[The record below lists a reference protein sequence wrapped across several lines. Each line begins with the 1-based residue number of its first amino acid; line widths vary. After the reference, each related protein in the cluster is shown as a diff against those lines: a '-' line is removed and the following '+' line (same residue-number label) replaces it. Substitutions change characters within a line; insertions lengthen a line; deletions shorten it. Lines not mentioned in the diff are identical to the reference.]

1 MKKAIEA
8 QPETIISYG
17 SEIRP
22 FTQLDVLL
30 HNHRYYSR
38 FRANTLNGI
47 SYPIDDINEET
58 RKRLVDEQLNK
69 GNHKSTRSKEADRLV
84 TKAMTTDVERG
95 YGIIMTMKCAA
106 RIKEAEIYPLGLQHQ
121 HTINERG
128 KIIPKKRVTHDLSN
142 NRKSK
147 LS

>member
-1 MKKAIEA
+1 MKWIHEQKVEPPKKSLFSFELNKEAALKNSLVLKKFDYDLKKAIEA

-47 SYPIDDINEET
+47 SYPIDDIDEET
-58 RKRLVDEQLNK
+58 RKRLIHE
-69 GNHKSTRSKEADRLV
+69 
-84 TKAMTTDVERG
+84 
-95 YGIIMTMKCAA
+95 
-106 RIKEAEIYPLGLQHQ
+106 
-121 HTINERG
+121 
-128 KIIPKKRVTHDLSN
+128 
-142 NRKSK
+142 
-147 LS
+147 

>member
-1 MKKAIEA
+1 M
-8 QPETIISYG
+8 
-17 SEIRP
+17 
-22 FTQLDVLL
+22 
-30 HNHRYYSR
+30 
-38 FRANTLNGI
+38 
-47 SYPIDDINEET
+47 
-58 RKRLVDEQLNK
+58 NK

-128 KIIPKKRVTHDLSN
+128 EIIPKKRVTHDLSIY
-142 NRKSK
+142 RKSK
-147 LS
+147 LSLN